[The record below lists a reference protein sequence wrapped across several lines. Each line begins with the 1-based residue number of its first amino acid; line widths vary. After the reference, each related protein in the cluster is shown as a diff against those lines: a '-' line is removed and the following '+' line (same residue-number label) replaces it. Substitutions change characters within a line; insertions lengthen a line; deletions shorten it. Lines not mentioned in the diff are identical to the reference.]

1 MLVHMAPEEVKG
13 LQSLALAAGG
23 SLSINPDTG
32 LYEANFLK
40 KLLPTLLGFGLNFLF
55 PGLGALGSGLLVG
68 AGETIRTGGDLGKG
82 LMAGLGAF
90 GGAGLGS
97 ALAGAGAVAG
107 GAGQAGITAAGE
119 TAAAAAAKEGA
130 QQAAIEA
137 AKKKAIEEAT
147 RKAVAEQAATKG
159 IASGAT
165 GWQNIKAGA
174 GSLFKTSPGIGALGG
189 ADAFGATFNALPG
202 GMIGKA
208 GLVTSAANV
217 LTPDMEVPGDGY
229 NIDDSYYESYGYD
242 PAQGRFLGGQWRK
255 GYPGFPGY
263 AMGGPVM
270 PRANFDYPQ
279 AGITKSNYAP
289 NLEYSKPRE
298 ILDGYDTK
306 IDPFTGAEGF
316 AKGGSVPSG
325 VQELN
330 NAMVSARY
338 SRGQGFLESV
348 APNPMNSLQAAKDL
362 PTRIQAL
369 QRMADT
375 GPSPYEPGN
384 YGYTQSESGYGNDPF
399 RMGPSGFIQ
408 AGHKAEASD
417 RAGAMALG
425 NQYQAYLNR
434 MVNPFATGD
443 SGIVR
448 DERLGDESL
457 NMGFADGGSV
467 QQPTNVVDR
476 VASVGTF
483 DPTGPATPSQMEQ
496 YYQGLLTPPQ
506 QTAAD
511 PKFAEYLQN
520 LNKFVTS
527 PVAPPPP
534 PPQPPQTPPAKPPG
548 DPRVTGT
555 GGTGTGMVYDPT
567 TGKFVPGTGSP
578 GDTGMDLA
586 ELQNLVN
593 SGMFSGFNFGDL
605 GNYLQNGGYGDTTG
619 LTYDPATGSFRQ
631 PGSQTVDTAP
641 TAATGT
647 YSNTPSKS
655 MELMRKSMMGEPLT
669 DEDKAWMAQ
678 TDAENERNFKAQFQ
692 NTLSPVTDMFGL
704 GGPGSPVAPLNYGD
718 MTPISTAPNQGQM
731 QGMDPNA
738 FHLAQMGDM
747 GGYANQF
754 QGFQP
759 QPTDFGSM
767 GNYGLGALGSTYSA
781 PSFAMPSFD
790 FASQTP
796 AVPTTSYSAPMTT
809 GAGSTG
815 ASAPQFGF
823 GNSDVMYGN
832 SSLGGGEPNVFGFA
846 GGGTIQK
853 AAAGKLVTGDG
864 DGMSDDIRA
873 NISGNQEARL
883 ADGEFVIPADVVSHL
898 GNGSTDA
905 GADRLYSMMDRIR
918 KARTGRTRQAP
929 EVDADKYLPA

>member
-1 MLVHMAPEEVKG
+1 MNRNPSMAGIASLVQSRGRDGDTMLVHMAPEEVKG

-147 RKAVAEQAATKG
+147 KKAVAEQAATKG

-189 ADAFGATFNALPG
+189 ADALGATFNALPG

-217 LTPDMEVPGDGY
+217 LTPDMEVPGGGY
-229 NIDDSYYESYGYD
+229 DIDDSYYESYGYS
-242 PAQGRFLGGQWRK
+242 PEQGRFLGGRFVK

-270 PRANFDYPQ
+270 PRTNYNYPQ
-279 AGITKSNYAP
+279 AGISKSNYAP
-289 NLEYSKPRE
+289 NLEYTRPQE
-298 ILDGYDTK
+298 VLDGYEAK
-306 IDPFTGAEGF
+306 INPFTGE
-316 AKGGSVPSG
+316 
-325 VQELN
+325 E
-330 NAMVSARY
+330 
-338 SRGQGFLESV
+338 
-348 APNPMNSLQAAKDL
+348 
-362 PTRIQAL
+362 T
-369 QRMADT
+369 
-375 GPSPYEPGN
+375 
-384 YGYTQSESGYGNDPF
+384 
-399 RMGPSGFIQ
+399 
-408 AGHKAEASD
+408 
-417 RAGAMALG
+417 
-425 NQYQAYLNR
+425 
-434 MVNPFATGD
+434 
-443 SGIVR
+443 
-448 DERLGDESL
+448 
-457 NMGFADGGSV
+457 FADGGSV
-467 QQPTNVVDR
+467 NQPTNVIDR
-476 VASVGTF
+476 AAPQPPMGVF
-483 DPTGPATPSQMEQ
+483 PQPTAPSQMEQ
-496 YYQGLLTPPQ
+496 YYQSLLTPPQ

-534 PPQPPQTPPAKPPG
+534 PPQSPQTPPAKPPG

-567 TGKFVPGTGSP
+567 TGKFVPGTGSV
-578 GDTGMDLA
+578 GDTGMDLS

-593 SGMFSGFNFGDL
+593 SGMFPGFNFGDL

-647 YSNTPSKS
+647 YSDTSSKS

-669 DEDKAWMAQ
+669 DEDRAWMAQ
-678 TDAENERNFKAQFQ
+678 TDAENERNFKTQFQ
-692 NTLSPVTDMFGL
+692 NMSPVTDIFA
-704 GGPGSPVAPLNYGD
+704 PGSPVSPINYGD
-718 MTPISTAPNQGQM
+718 MTPYGT
-731 QGMDPNA
+731 D
-738 FHLAQMGDM
+738 
-747 GGYANQF
+747 F

-759 QPTDFGSM
+759 QSTDFGSMYQAPAMDTPIFNAQPYAPQQTDFGSM

-781 PSFAMPSFD
+781 PTFAMPSFD

-809 GAGSTG
+809 GAMSTG
-815 ASAPQFGF
+815 ETAPQFGF
-823 GNSDVMYGN
+823 GNSDVLYGQSN
-832 SSLGGGEPNVFGFA
+832 FGQGGEQNIFGFA

-873 NISGNQEARL
+873 NINGDQEARL

-929 EVDADKYLPA
+929 EIDAEKYLPA

>member
-1 MLVHMAPEEVKG
+1 MNSNPSMAGIASLVQSRGRDGDTMLVHMAPEEVKG

-119 TAAAAAAKEGA
+119 TAAAEAAKQGA

-147 RKAVAEQAATKG
+147 KKAVAEQAATKG

-189 ADAFGATFNALPG
+189 ADALGATFNALPG

-229 NIDDSYYESYGYD
+229 NIDDSYYESYGYS
-242 PAQGRFLGGQWRK
+242 PEQGRFLGGQWRK

-270 PRANFDYPQ
+270 PRTNFNYPQ

-289 NLEYSKPRE
+289 NLEYAKPRE

-306 IDPFTGAEGF
+306 VDPFTGAE
-316 AKGGSVPSG
+316 
-325 VQELN
+325 
-330 NAMVSARY
+330 
-338 SRGQGFLESV
+338 
-348 APNPMNSLQAAKDL
+348 
-362 PTRIQAL
+362 
-369 QRMADT
+369 
-375 GPSPYEPGN
+375 
-384 YGYTQSESGYGNDPF
+384 
-399 RMGPSGFIQ
+399 
-408 AGHKAEASD
+408 
-417 RAGAMALG
+417 
-425 NQYQAYLNR
+425 
-434 MVNPFATGD
+434 
-443 SGIVR
+443 
-448 DERLGDESL
+448 
-457 NMGFADGGSV
+457 GFADGGSV

-476 VASVGTF
+476 AASVGTF
-483 DPTGPATPSQMEQ
+483 DPTGPAAPSQMEQ
-496 YYQGLLTPPQ
+496 YYQGLIAPPQ

-548 DPRVTGT
+548 DPNVP
-555 GGTGTGMVYDPT
+555 GGTNGTNPILGGMKWDPT
-567 TGKFVPGTGSP
+567 QGRFVPGGGGSV
-578 GDTGMDLA
+578 GDTGIDLS

-641 TAATGT
+641 GT
-647 YSNTPSKS
+647 QNQFDP
-655 MELMRKSMMGEPLT
+655 
-669 DEDKAWMAQ
+669 
-678 TDAENERNFKAQFQ
+678 RNFQNPFVDGFDMSSLPDYGQAQGNLTGIDQFADPMYAQQDPYGPQIAEEYDFMRDRRMLPDFQ
-692 NTLSPVTDMFGL
+692 KDS
-704 GGPGSPVAPLNYGD
+704 APNNPMYSS
-718 MTPISTAPNQGQM
+718 ISTAPNQGQM
-731 QGMDPNA
+731 QGMDPTAIN
-738 FHLAQMGDM
+738 LAQMGDM

-759 QPTDFGSM
+759 QSTDFGSTYQPTDFGGM
-767 GNYGLGALGSTYSA
+767 GGYGLGALGTTYSA

-790 FASQTP
+790 FTSQTP

-815 ASAPQFGF
+815 VSAPQYGF
-823 GNSDVMYGN
+823 GNSDVMYGK
-832 SSLGGGEPNVFGFA
+832 SMLGGDEQNIFGFA
-846 GGGTIQK
+846 GGGAIQK

-873 NISGNQEARL
+873 NINGDQEARL

-929 EVDADKYLPA
+929 EIDAEKYLPA